1 MVRRGSLTF
10 VLQITQLA
18 ALVGVNVVVT
28 RATGASGKG
37 IFTLMS
43 LLVTMG
49 TAITA
54 LGLGWAA
61 TYFIGRRLFPV
72 GAVAG
77 TLMTSSLVSSAVTL
91 IGLGAGF
98 LLFRDSY
105 FAAVSNAQFVVT
117 LALVPVVQFGSTL
130 ASIILATN
138 RPIHFAAVSLVQ
150 WVVTFALQAILA
162 LAGRLDPTLALAAW
176 LAGATLGGIA
186 GLSVAGRY
194 VRLRFGLDRN
204 VLRQLLGFGLKG
216 YIANLLM
223 FFNYRL
229 DSLIVNALLGVASVG
244 IYSIAVAMAEV
255 IWNMAGA
262 LSTVMFPH
270 VSSLDRK
277 DANRLTPV
285 VSRNV
290 WFLTLLAVVFAAV
303 VGRWVIEFVFGTVM
317 LGAAQPL
324 LLLLPGILALSGAK
338 VLSSYLSGIG
348 RPIYSTYIAAGSVI
362 LTVVLD
368 LIFIPRNGIAGAAAA
383 SSVVYTLTAIAT
395 LVVFRKESGA
405 GILETLV
412 IQPKDFGYYTR
423 AIRTVAGMIAT
434 PSAAKP

>member
-77 TLMTSSLVSSAVTL
+77 TLLTSSLVSSAVTL
-91 IGLGAGF
+91 VGLGAGF

-117 LALVPVVQFGSTL
+117 LALVPVVQLGTTL

-150 WVVTFALQAILA
+150 WVVTFALQAVLA
-162 LAGRLDPTLALAAW
+162 LVGRLDPTLALGAW
-176 LAGATLGGIA
+176 LAGATLGGIV
-186 GLSVAGRY
+186 GLTVASRY

-270 VSSLDRK
+270 VASLDRK

-317 LGAAQPL
+317 LAAAQPL

-362 LTVVLD
+362 LTVALD

-405 GILETLV
+405 GILETIV

-423 AIRTVAGMIAT
+423 AARTVAGMIAA